1 MMGADVAVNII
12 IVLMFEISETG
23 EWGRT
28 KISPHKFAF
37 AYIIYARARAH
48 THTNYQQTH
57 CLTP

>member
-1 MMGADVAVNII
+1 MGADVAFNIK
-12 IVLMFEISETG
+12 VLMFEISETG

-37 AYIIYARARAH
+37 AYTCARAL
-48 THTNYQQTH
+48 THTNYKQTH